1 MLSNKIVFI
10 AVLVFNGLFLI
21 GCPNPERVGPAP
33 GTRIDHPSQPHA
45 GIRYN
50 GVAIIDKS
58 LQDWS
63 HPKNKFIL
71 WDTDESNKNYGLI
84 SVDST
89 NSRRTETG
97 TLEAWAV
104 LQNRT
109 NSPLQIEGRITFF
122 DKDKVSCEAPT
133 AWQKVF
139 LQPNSLEKYGDF
151 STKTQEVSYYYIEIR
166 EGR

>member
-1 MLSNKIVFI
+1 
-10 AVLVFNGLFLI
+10 
-21 GCPNPERVGPAP
+21 
-33 GTRIDHPSQPHA
+33 
-45 GIRYN
+45 
-50 GVAIIDKS
+50 
-58 LQDWS
+58 
-63 HPKNKFIL
+63 
-71 WDTDESNKNYGLI
+71 
-84 SVDST
+84 
-89 NSRRTETG
+89 
-97 TLEAWAV
+97 LEAWAV